1 MSCASLACQRFF
13 ATLLSV
19 ALLAGPGLS
28 QQVEK
33 KSKAPKEGK
42 AGKAASTATPQA
54 SPAAAESIGAAASD
68 EEEAKGPWHGL
79 TWRLVGPFRG
89 GRVLA
94 VAGVNGDPHIY
105 YFGGV
110 AGGVWKSTDGGLT
123 WRPMTDKVKDMSP
136 SIGAIAVAPSDPNV
150 IYAGTGEACIRGNI
164 VGGNGVYKSIDAGK
178 TWLYAGL
185 RDTHAIGRIIVNPK
199 NADIAFVAALG
210 HPFGPNPERG
220 IFRTTDGGKTW
231 GKVLY
236 KDENSGGIDLSFDPN
251 NANVIFA
258 ALWQARRFPWDMQS
272 GGPGSGLYR
281 STDGGA
287 TWKQLTD
294 HGLPEGTMGRI
305 GVAVGYNSTRVWAL
319 IENDKGGLFRS
330 DDGGDNWTLV
340 NSDRL
345 YRQRAFYYT
354 HVFADPHS
362 PDGVYALNT
371 GMYHSNDGGK
381 SFRAIRV
388 PHGDNHGL
396 WIDPGD
402 PNRMIESNDGGAN
415 VSTNGG
421 ASWTTQANQP
431 TAQFYHAITDNRFP
445 YWVYGAQQD
454 NSSVGI
460 ASAARGGIG
469 RPSWYPVGGGESG
482 YIAPDPRD
490 PEIVYAGSYG
500 GEITRYNH
508 HTGEEMNITPWPV
521 NPIGAAAADQKY
533 RFQWTEPI
541 VFSPHDPHVLYFAA
555 QVLFKTSDEGM
566 HWEIISPDLTRNDKS
581 KQQAAGGPITKDN
594 TGVEVFDT
602 IFSVVESPVQ
612 KDLIW
617 AGSDDGLVHIT
628 TDGGKNW
635 SNVTPKAMPEW
646 GTVSMIEASPYD
658 AGTAYIAVERHRL
671 DDFSPY
677 IFKTADFGKTWTS
690 IYNGIPAGDYAHA
703 VRIDR
708 KRKGLLYAGTEKGVF
723 VSFDDG
729 ANWQSLQTNLPVV
742 PVWDIYVHNDDLVA
756 ATHGRSFWILDD
768 LSPLQQY
775 NPDFA
780 KDDVHLY
787 SPRTAVRAEFG
798 GFGGGGGEIG
808 QNPPSGAVIYY
819 SLKTGIKKPEGKK
832 DGDGQDDGGAA
843 GAKAAPIRM
852 EILDSKGQVIRK
864 YPPKPQPSDETP
876 GEEGGFG
883 RPQARALSS
892 EAGLNRFVW
901 DLQYEESSRVP
912 HSPLWGGNTDGP
924 VALPG
929 NYQVKLTVQGK
940 SYTAPLEIKPDP
952 RVKATQADL
961 EKQFDLRLKI
971 RDRVT
976 QAHDTINQIR
986 DIRAQINALN
996 KRLEGQP
1003 QAKAVAEAGKQLD
1016 KKMTEVEE
1024 VLVQTKAK
1032 SNQDVLNYPI
1042 RLNNYLV
1049 ALGRVVE
1056 SADGAPT
1063 QASYDVFNM
1072 LSRQVDEQLAKWREI
1087 LNTDVPSYDAA
1098 VKNQDVPAVILAKP
1112 SAGVD

>member
-1 MSCASLACQRFF
+1 MSCASLGFQRFF
-13 ATLLSV
+13 AMLLSV
-19 ALLAGPGLS
+19 VLLAGPGLS
-28 QQVEK
+28 QQVER
-33 KSKAPKEGK
+33 KSKGAKEGK

-54 SPAAAESIGAAASD
+54 SPAAAESTGAAASD

-94 VAGVNGDPHIY
+94 VTGVIGDPHIY

-178 TWLYAGL
+178 TWSYAGL
-185 RDTHAIGRIIVNPK
+185 RDTHAIGRIFVNPK

-220 IFRTTDGGKTW
+220 IFRTTDGGKSW
-231 GKVLY
+231 SKVLY

-281 STDGGA
+281 SADGGA

-294 HGLPEGTMGRI
+294 HGLPEGTIGRI

-354 HVFADPHS
+354 HVFADPNS
-362 PDGVYALNT
+362 PDSVYALNT

-381 SFRAIRV
+381 GFRPIRV

-460 ASAARGGIG
+460 ASAARGGLG

-508 HTGEEMNITPWPV
+508 HSGEE
-521 NPIGAAAADQKY
+521 
-533 RFQWTEPI
+533 
-541 VFSPHDPHVLYFAA
+541 
-555 QVLFKTSDEGM
+555 
-566 HWEIISPDLTRNDKS
+566 TR
-581 KQQAAGGPITKDN
+581 P
-594 TGVEVFDT
+594 
-602 IFSVVESPVQ
+602 
-612 KDLIW
+612 
-617 AGSDDGLVHIT
+617 
-628 TDGGKNW
+628 
-635 SNVTPKAMPEW
+635 
-646 GTVSMIEASPYD
+646 
-658 AGTAYIAVERHRL
+658 
-671 DDFSPY
+671 
-677 IFKTADFGKTWTS
+677 
-690 IYNGIPAGDYAHA
+690 
-703 VRIDR
+703 
-708 KRKGLLYAGTEKGVF
+708 
-723 VSFDDG
+723 
-729 ANWQSLQTNLPVV
+729 
-742 PVWDIYVHNDDLVA
+742 
-756 ATHGRSFWILDD
+756 
-768 LSPLQQY
+768 
-775 NPDFA
+775 
-780 KDDVHLY
+780 
-787 SPRTAVRAEFG
+787 
-798 GFGGGGGEIG
+798 G
-808 QNPPSGAVIYY
+808 Q
-819 SLKTGIKKPEGKK
+819 
-832 DGDGQDDGGAA
+832 
-843 GAKAAPIRM
+843 
-852 EILDSKGQVIRK
+852 
-864 YPPKPQPSDETP
+864 
-876 GEEGGFG
+876 
-883 RPQARALSS
+883 
-892 EAGLNRFVW
+892 
-901 DLQYEESSRVP
+901 
-912 HSPLWGGNTDGP
+912 
-924 VALPG
+924 
-929 NYQVKLTVQGK
+929 
-940 SYTAPLEIKPDP
+940 
-952 RVKATQADL
+952 
-961 EKQFDLRLKI
+961 
-971 RDRVT
+971 
-976 QAHDTINQIR
+976 
-986 DIRAQINALN
+986 
-996 KRLEGQP
+996 
-1003 QAKAVAEAGKQLD
+1003 
-1016 KKMTEVEE
+1016 
-1024 VLVQTKAK
+1024 
-1032 SNQDVLNYPI
+1032 
-1042 RLNNYLV
+1042 
-1049 ALGRVVE
+1049 
-1056 SADGAPT
+1056 
-1063 QASYDVFNM
+1063 
-1072 LSRQVDEQLAKWREI
+1072 
-1087 LNTDVPSYDAA
+1087 
-1098 VKNQDVPAVILAKP
+1098 
-1112 SAGVD
+1112 

>member
-1 MSCASLACQRFF
+1 MSCASLAFQRFF

-19 ALLAGPGLS
+19 VLLAGPGLS

-54 SPAAAESIGAAASD
+54 SPAAAESTGAAAID
-68 EEEAKGPWHGL
+68 EEETKGPWHGL

-94 VAGVNGDPHIY
+94 VTGVIGDPHIY

-178 TWLYAGL
+178 TWSYAGL
-185 RDTHAIGRIIVNPK
+185 RDTHAIGRIFVNPK

-231 GKVLY
+231 DKVLY

-445 YWVYGAQQD
+445 YWV
-454 NSSVGI
+454 
-460 ASAARGGIG
+460 
-469 RPSWYPVGGGESG
+469 
-482 YIAPDPRD
+482 
-490 PEIVYAGSYG
+490 
-500 GEITRYNH
+500 
-508 HTGEEMNITPWPV
+508 
-521 NPIGAAAADQKY
+521 
-533 RFQWTEPI
+533 
-541 VFSPHDPHVLYFAA
+541 
-555 QVLFKTSDEGM
+555 
-566 HWEIISPDLTRNDKS
+566 
-581 KQQAAGGPITKDN
+581 
-594 TGVEVFDT
+594 
-602 IFSVVESPVQ
+602 
-612 KDLIW
+612 
-617 AGSDDGLVHIT
+617 
-628 TDGGKNW
+628 
-635 SNVTPKAMPEW
+635 
-646 GTVSMIEASPYD
+646 
-658 AGTAYIAVERHRL
+658 
-671 DDFSPY
+671 
-677 IFKTADFGKTWTS
+677 
-690 IYNGIPAGDYAHA
+690 
-703 VRIDR
+703 
-708 KRKGLLYAGTEKGVF
+708 
-723 VSFDDG
+723 
-729 ANWQSLQTNLPVV
+729 
-742 PVWDIYVHNDDLVA
+742 
-756 ATHGRSFWILDD
+756 
-768 LSPLQQY
+768 
-775 NPDFA
+775 
-780 KDDVHLY
+780 
-787 SPRTAVRAEFG
+787 
-798 GFGGGGGEIG
+798 
-808 QNPPSGAVIYY
+808 
-819 SLKTGIKKPEGKK
+819 
-832 DGDGQDDGGAA
+832 
-843 GAKAAPIRM
+843 
-852 EILDSKGQVIRK
+852 
-864 YPPKPQPSDETP
+864 
-876 GEEGGFG
+876 
-883 RPQARALSS
+883 
-892 EAGLNRFVW
+892 
-901 DLQYEESSRVP
+901 
-912 HSPLWGGNTDGP
+912 
-924 VALPG
+924 
-929 NYQVKLTVQGK
+929 
-940 SYTAPLEIKPDP
+940 
-952 RVKATQADL
+952 
-961 EKQFDLRLKI
+961 
-971 RDRVT
+971 
-976 QAHDTINQIR
+976 
-986 DIRAQINALN
+986 
-996 KRLEGQP
+996 
-1003 QAKAVAEAGKQLD
+1003 
-1016 KKMTEVEE
+1016 
-1024 VLVQTKAK
+1024 
-1032 SNQDVLNYPI
+1032 
-1042 RLNNYLV
+1042 
-1049 ALGRVVE
+1049 
-1056 SADGAPT
+1056 
-1063 QASYDVFNM
+1063 
-1072 LSRQVDEQLAKWREI
+1072 
-1087 LNTDVPSYDAA
+1087 
-1098 VKNQDVPAVILAKP
+1098 
-1112 SAGVD
+1112 